1 MGHAVSVIIGPLCFL
16 YQWTVLFQLL
26 KDHAVSVI
34 VGPLFSFISGCV
46 VLVISGLC
54 CLSD

>member
-34 VGPLFSFISGCV
+34 VGPLFSFISG
-46 VLVISGLC
+46 LC
-54 CLSD
+54 CFSDQWTVLFE